1 MEGGD
6 LFGEDQAVL
15 NASLQPDVCASF
27 CSALVQTLV
36 ALSSPS
42 SFFFP
47 FPFAAAACSA
57 AKQNHLSKRNQT
69 FLLLQGW
76 LVP

>member
-1 MEGGD
+1 MEVAVEGGD

-15 NASLQPDVCASF
+15 DASSQPDVC
-27 CSALVQTLV
+27 ALVQTLV